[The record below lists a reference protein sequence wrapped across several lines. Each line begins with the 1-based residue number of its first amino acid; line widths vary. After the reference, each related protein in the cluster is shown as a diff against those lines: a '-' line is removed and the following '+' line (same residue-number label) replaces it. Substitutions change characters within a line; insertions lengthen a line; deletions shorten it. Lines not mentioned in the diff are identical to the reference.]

1 MSDPEK
7 VPRDGATQDWTKVL
21 KDATPEAVAKAL
33 LKSRKP
39 IKAPPK

>member
-7 VPRDGATQDWTKVL
+7 VPRDGATQDWTKVI

-33 LKSRKP
+33 LQPRKP
-39 IKAPPK
+39 IKPRPK